1 MGSALKTGKSRT
13 RLFPVSLS
21 RFAFPFRYIDQR
33 MEECYNVYIEKMP

>member
-21 RFAFPFRYIDQR
+21 RFATLTKGWQNATMFI
-33 MEECYNVYIEKMP
+33 